1 MKILGSLLICSVI
14 ALQTQYTI
22 AAPFE
27 SELNSDQILAIFA
40 ENEIAISQLMMEL
53 AKTNPE
59 ITIGSTVK
67 EWVKRG
73 KPSVNYSCSFHDSSI
88 HSEARSE
95 ILTDAEMTILGQ
107 SISLK
112 VNRKAN
118 SSSDAQV
125 LPALLLNGKDASVQ
139 SLNTESISASWE
151 DGETSIELK
160 GQLNQNDETIFT
172 ADFKS
177 DSNGPSGLTLEQDF
191 AYGLTCTPRS
201 MLLN

>member
-1 MKILGSLLICSVI
+1 MKIFGSLLISSFIV
-14 ALQTQYTI
+14 LQSQYLAATQI
-22 AAPFE
+22 E
-27 SELNSDQILAIFA
+27 SDLNSDQILAIFA

-59 ITIGSTVK
+59 ITIGGTVT
-67 EWVKRG
+67 EWVKMG
-73 KPSVNYSCSFHDSSI
+73 KPSVIYSCSFHDGAI

-112 VNRKAN
+112 VNRKATQAD
-118 SSSDAQV
+118 DAQ
-125 LPALLLNGKDASVQ
+125 LLQALLFKGKDASVQ

-151 DGETSIELK
+151 FGESSIELK

-172 ADFKS
+172 ADLKADS
-177 DSNGPSGLTLEQDF
+177 DGPSGLTLDQDF
-191 AYGLTCTPRS
+191 AYGITCSPNS
-201 MLLN
+201 MISK